1 MKCLAMLEVGKVGW
15 IERPYPTYGP
25 NDAIVRPLALSPCTS
40 DVHTV
45 WEGALGDRKDLV
57 LGHEAVGVVEKV
69 GECVTR
75 FKPGDRVIVSA
86 LTPDWLAPESQM
98 GWFNHSG
105 GMLAGW
111 KLSNTEAGTCAESF
125 KVIQADANLAPLPDW
140 LRLEDAAM
148 LTDMVVTG
156 FYGAEMANIEMAD
169 QVCVVGIGAVGL
181 CAVRGAV
188 LRGASRVF
196 AVGTRPVCVKVARQ
210 YGATDI
216 ISYKDGSIA
225 DQVLEATGGRGVER
239 VIICGGTV
247 DTFAE
252 AVKMCRPGGVIANV
266 GYLGFG
272 ENIPIPRTSWGCGM
286 SDITIKGGLTKSG
299 GHRIERILELIRH
312 GRLDVSPLVT
322 HTFYGLDK
330 MQEALEMMR
339 DKAGDL
345 IKPVVIVSE
354 E

>member
-1 MKCLAMLEVGKVGW
+1 MKCFAMLEIGKVGW
-15 IERPYPTYGP
+15 IEIPYPSYGP
-25 NDAIVRPLALSPCTS
+25 NDAIVRPLVLSPCTS

-45 WEGALGDRKDLV
+45 WEGALGDRKNLV
-57 LGHEAVGVVEKV
+57 LGHEAVGVVEEV
-69 GECVTR
+69 GECVSR

-111 KLSNTEAGTCAESF
+111 KLSNTEAGTCAEYF

-140 LRLEDAAM
+140 MRLEDAAM
-148 LTDMVVTG
+148 LTDMAVTG
-156 FYGAEMANIEMAD
+156 FYGAEIANIEIAD

-196 AVGTRPVCVKVARQ
+196 AVGTRPICVEVAKQ

-216 ISYKDGSIA
+216 ISYKAGNIA
-225 DQVLEATGGRGVER
+225 DQVLAMTSGRGVER
-239 VIICGGTV
+239 VIICGGSV
-247 DTFAE
+247 DTFAD

-266 GYLGFG
+266 SYLGSG
-272 ENIPIPRTSWGCGM
+272 DDISIPRTAWGCGM

-299 GHRIERILELIRH
+299 GYRIERMTDLVKY

-322 HTFYGLDK
+322 HTYHGFDK
-330 MQEALEMMR
+330 IEDALLMMR
-339 DKAGDL
+339 HKAGDV

-354 E
+354 N